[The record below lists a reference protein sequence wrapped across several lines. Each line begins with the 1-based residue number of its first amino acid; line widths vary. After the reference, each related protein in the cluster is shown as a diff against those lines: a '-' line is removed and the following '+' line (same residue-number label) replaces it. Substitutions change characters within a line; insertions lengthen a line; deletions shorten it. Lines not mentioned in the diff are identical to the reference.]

1 MQSWQDMTAGIEDDE
16 RRQDG
21 ASAAS
26 GLARDV
32 ELLRCL
38 VTPFALANGGLSVTQ
53 LAEATKRE
61 SSQVSRVMRT
71 METAKLV
78 ERDANR
84 NYRIGPAVYALA
96 AHSADDRLYRHGMTT
111 IETLAGRIQEAVHL
125 CTLVG
130 TNVRTLATSTPDNVV
145 TRVIGWEE
153 QLVPAVST
161 SAGWILLVDFTKAQ
175 IESRFATATFPPS
188 DAGVRVVDAATLWE
202 VVSEAR
208 TRGCAIVD
216 EEFAQGWVGASAAVR
231 NHTGR
236 VVAAI
241 NVAASKQHWPDGPG
255 PMVDA
260 VVAAADELSRSL
272 GYTPARTAT
281 HLRPV

>member
-1 MQSWQDMTAGIEDDE
+1 MQSWQDLTAGIDDE
-16 RRQDG
+16 PRRQDAG
-21 ASAAS
+21 GGAS

-53 LAEATKRE
+53 LAEATRRE

-71 METAKLV
+71 LETVKLV

-84 NYRIGPAVYALA
+84 NYRIGPAVFELA
-96 AHSADDRLYRHGMTT
+96 AHSADDHLYRHGMTT
-111 IETLAGRIQEAVHL
+111 IETLAGRIQEPVHL

-161 SAGWILLVDFTKAQ
+161 SAGRILLVDFTRAQ
-175 IESRFATATFPPS
+175 VESRFADATFPAEGES
-188 DAGVRVVDAATLWE
+188 KVVDVASLWD
-202 VVSEAR
+202 VVCDAKR
-208 TRGCAIVD
+208 LGCAVVD
-216 EEFAQGWVGASAAVR
+216 EEFAPGWVGASAAVR

-241 NVAASKQHWPDGPG
+241 NVAAAKSRWPDGLE
-255 PMVDA
+255 PMADA
-260 VVAAADELSRSL
+260 VVAAATELSRSL
-272 GYTPARTAT
+272 GHTQTRAAT